1 MSSDEDRIARAGDYI
16 LGVMDEAER
25 ERAERDLERD
35 PAFRDAVMRLSVQL
49 HALDRTARPARIPD
63 GMWAAIEAR
72 IAEMPQM
79 RAAVGPAAR
88 DAATRP
94 GLPLRGRM
102 RWLSP
107 ASLGGWRGA
116 LVAAGLVLA
125 CGVGYLAGVEF
136 GPAPRPVVIVVLDTD
151 DQTPGA
157 IFEAYADD
165 SVRIVPLEDFAVPE
179 GKIMEVWTLYDQAVG
194 PVSLGTLREAVET
207 RITGPRLPTPRPEQ
221 LYEITLEDAPRSP
234 TGRPTGPILVKGFA
248 QRPAGR

>member
-16 LGVMDEAER
+16 LGVMDDAER

-35 PAFRDAVMRLSVQL
+35 PAFREAVMRLSVQL

-79 RAAVGPAAR
+79 RAAGATRGNAAR
-88 DAATRP
+88 RSP
-94 GLPLRGRM
+94 RRRGRM

-157 IFEAYADD
+157 IVEAYADD
-165 SVRIVPLEDFAVPE
+165 SVRIVPLEDFVVPE
-179 GKIMEVWTLYDQAVG
+179 GKILEVWTLYDQAVG
-194 PVSLGTLREAVET
+194 PVSLGTLQQAAET

-248 QRPAGR
+248 KRPAGR